1 MSDIQTALRETA
13 RKLLEEGTVTCVIGW
28 GETRFPDK
36 TIPLFVKR
44 PEDAGKLVWNEHCVS
59 GLAKYMLDYRYPEGK
74 LAICVRGCDSRA
86 VNRIVEDKQYNREDL
101 YLIGLPC

>member
-44 PEDAGKLVWNEHCVS
+44 PKMPASWCGTSTASAAWPSTCWTTAIPRASWLSAS
-59 GLAKYMLDYRYPEGK
+59 GGATPGR
-74 LAICVRGCDSRA
+74 
-86 VNRIVEDKQYNREDL
+86 
-101 YLIGLPC
+101 